1 MLMRDEIKGA
11 VEAIL
16 FVRSERV
23 GIDELVEILDVPLLD
38 LKEIIQE
45 MLLEYN
51 KNERRGIQIVAV
63 NNGYVMCTRPNY
75 SDILVRMEKPVQ
87 KRLSPAAL
95 DTLAIVAYRQPVTRA
110 EIEQIRGVKADR
122 IINNLIEKGLI
133 EEVGTK
139 PVVGKPV
146 LYGTSEE
153 FMRLF
158 GLSSLKEL
166 PPVEE
171 D

>member
-1 MLMRDEIKGA
+1 MLMREEIKGA

-23 GIDELVEILDVPLLD
+23 GLDELVEILDVPLVD

-51 KNERRGIQIVAV
+51 KNEKRGVQIMAV
-63 NNGYVMCTRPNY
+63 DGGYVMCTSPAY

-87 KRLSPAAL
+87 KKLSSAAL
-95 DTLAIVAYRQPVTRA
+95 DTLAIIAYQQPVTRA

-122 IINNLIEKGLI
+122 TISSLLEKGLI
-133 EEVGTK
+133 EEAGTK
-139 PVVGKPV
+139 PVIGKPV
-146 LYGTSEE
+146 LYGTSHE
-153 FMRLF
+153 FLRLF
-158 GLSSLKEL
+158 GLSSLKDL
-166 PPVEE
+166 PPMKE